1 MSLALPRLSFRALL
15 LGIAIAAP
23 ALPLLGAEA
32 PLTLAQAQRLA
43 VERSRGLAGQRLA
56 VAAARDMAVAAGQ
69 LPDPVLSLSLEN
81 VPAQGAERFTLTRDG
96 MTMKRIGVMQELTR
110 REKRDLKAE
119 RYEIEARKMAAEG
132 ESMTAMVQRD
142 TAMAWLETWY
152 MEAAVGAIAELRA
165 RAIDEVASA
174 ESEYRAGRGSQPEV
188 LMAHAN
194 VAMFD
199 DRAAEAQRKA
209 RNARAMLARWVGDEA
224 ARGKLGAKPDLSATS
239 ARGHEE
245 ALAGHPQIEVLD
257 RSREMAEAEAR
268 LARAN
273 RKPDWSVEFA
283 WQERPSRFGD
293 MFTVG
298 VSIPLPW
305 DRANRQDRELAAKL
319 AQAEQA
325 QAARDEALRQ
335 HAAEVRTMLNEWESN
350 RSRLARYDREIL
362 PLARSRLE
370 ASIAA
375 YRGGKSTR
383 SEVLAALRAE
393 LDARLMALMLESETA
408 RLWAQLT
415 YLIPENTK

>member
-1 MSLALPRLSFRALL
+1 MSLVTPRRTVRALV
-15 LGIAIAAP
+15 LGILLAAP
-23 ALPLLGAEA
+23 ALSALAQPD
-32 PLTLAQAQRLA
+32 LTLPQAQRLA
-43 VERSRGLAGQRLA
+43 LERSRGLAGQRSA
-56 VAAARDMAVAAGQ
+56 VGAAREMAVAAGQ

-96 MTMKRIGVMQELTR
+96 MTMKRVGLMQEITR
-110 REKRDLKAE
+110 REKRELKAE

-132 ESMTAMVQRD
+132 ESMAAMVQRD

-152 MEAAVGAIAELRA
+152 MEAAVGAVAELRT
-165 RAIDEVASA
+165 RALDEVASA
-174 ESEYRAGRGSQPEV
+174 ESEYRAGRGSQSDV

-194 VAMFD
+194 VAMLD
-199 DRAAEAQRKA
+199 DRASEAQRKA
-209 RNARAMLARWVGDEA
+209 RNARVLLARWIGEEA
-224 ARGKLGAKPDLSATS
+224 ATRKLGGKPDLASTTAT
-239 ARGHEE
+239 GHEE
-245 ALAGHPQIEVLD
+245 ALAKHPQIEMLD
-257 RSREMAEAEAR
+257 RSRQMAEAEAK
-268 LARAN
+268 LASAN
-273 RKPDWSVEFA
+273 RTPDWSVEFA

-335 HAAEVRTMLNEWESN
+335 HAAEVRAMLNEWESN
-350 RSRLARYDREIL
+350 RSRLARYEREIL
-362 PLARSRLE
+362 PLARSRFDAALV
-370 ASIAA
+370 A

-383 SEVLAALRAE
+383 SEVLAALRAD

-408 RLWAQLT
+408 RLWAQLS
-415 YLIPENTK
+415 YLIPENPK